1 MTLHRQSP
9 QLAGLVLAAGASQRF
24 GTPKPLAV
32 FRGVPLVR
40 RATALL
46 ADCCAAGVYVVAGT
60 AEEAI
65 RELLAPDGVQVVA
78 NPDWASGM
86 ASSLVCGIAALPSG
100 ADAVLVIPCDLPA
113 VSAEEL
119 SRLVAAWSAVPGL
132 MAAAEFDGHP
142 APPAIF
148 PRAVWPQLAL
158 LRGDQGARVLLESAA
173 QRCLV
178 PMPTAALDADTPAEL
193 ARLERTLG

>member
-9 QLAGLVLAAGASQRF
+9 QLAGLVLAAGASLRF
-24 GTPKPLAV
+24 GAPKPLAR

-46 ADCCAAGVYVVAGT
+46 GSCCTAGLYVVAGT
-60 AEEAI
+60 AEQAI
-65 RELLAPDGVQVVA
+65 RELLAPDGVQIVA

-86 ASSLVCGIAALPSG
+86 ASSLACGIRALPLE

-113 VSAEEL
+113 VTAADL
-119 SRLVAAWSAVPGL
+119 DRLLAAWRAAPEL

-148 PRAVWPQLAL
+148 PRAVWSQLAL
-158 LRGDQGARVLLESAA
+158 LRGDQGARALLESAA
-173 QRCLV
+173 QRSLV
-178 PMPTAALDADTPAEL
+178 AMPTAALDADTPAEL
-193 ARLERTLG
+193 ARLERALG